1 VSFVFDLCLFW
12 SKITKLE
19 IFLEKKMK
27 KIILVLVMFSMNAFA
42 LKIGDKIPAVTG
54 VNQEGKTVK
63 LEDLKKNYMLVYFY
77 PKADT
82 PGCTKQACS
91 IRDSFAMLQKKGVT
105 VLGVSTDDVAAQK
118 AFKEKYKLP
127 FDLIADTSK
136 TWANAFE
143 VGLTMGF
150 VSRQAFLYK
159 DGSLV
164 WLDRT
169 ASTAE
174 QARDVL
180 DFIK

>member
-1 VSFVFDLCLFW
+1 MG
-12 SKITKLE
+12 KL
-19 IFLEKKMK
+19 
-27 KIILVLVMFSMNAFA
+27 ILVLVMFSLNAFA
-42 LKIGDKIPAVTG
+42 MKIGDKIPELSG
-54 VNQEGKTVK
+54 INQEGKTTS
-63 LEDLKKNYMLVYFY
+63 LSDYKKDYLLVYFY

-91 IRDSFAMLQKKGVT
+91 IRDAFAMLQKKGVK

-118 AFKEKYKLP
+118 AFKQKYKLP

-159 DGSLV
+159 NGQLV

-169 ASTAE
+169 ASTDE
-174 QARDVL
+174 QAQDVL
-180 DFIK
+180 TFLK

>member
-1 VSFVFDLCLFW
+1 MN
-12 SKITKLE
+12 KL
-19 IFLEKKMK
+19 IS
-27 KIILVLVMFSMNAFA
+27 VLVMFSLNAFA
-42 LKIGDKIPAVTG
+42 LQIGAKMPAVTG
-54 VNQEGKTVK
+54 VNQDGKTVK
-63 LEDLKKNYMLVYFY
+63 LEDFRKDYTLVYFY

-105 VLGVSTDDVAAQK
+105 VLGVSTDSVEAQK
-118 AFKEKYKLP
+118 AFKKKYKLP
-127 FDLIADTSK
+127 FDLIADTAK

-150 VSRQAFLYK
+150 VTRQAFLYK
-159 DGSLV
+159 NGELV

-169 ASTAE
+169 ASTEE
-174 QARDVL
+174 QAHDVL